1 MKFAIKLSVLFS
13 VILVVFG
20 IVIASFVYTQNLKI
34 LEKEIIHGLEDEAL
48 HTMSKIDRTL
58 YERYADIQMIASD
71 SIINSRNSSPEK
83 ITERLIEYRNIYKTY
98 SSLSFFDLNRIR
110 IADTSGLDIGKQYPI
125 EWYWEDLL
133 EGKISAGSVINISKT
148 LGAPVIFFA
157 SPVKDKNRETFGYV
171 VSRVPVTKLY
181 EITKESA
188 EIHEWE
194 KGRMID
200 LVDKN
205 GLLLYSNYN
214 RQGILKD
221 YPAEWEFFQR
231 LRAEE
236 KIGSI
241 VHPHADGE
249 MIHTFIHEQGY
260 LDFKGNDWTLVIDIP
275 TKIAF
280 APAIELRNKLIAI
293 SLLIIA
299 FAVLIVLIFSRT
311 ITKSIIEL
319 HKGSEIIAI
328 SLLIIAFA
336 VLIVLIFSRTI
347 TKSIIELHKGSEII
361 ARGNL
366 NYKTNIKTKD
376 EIGQLSR
383 AFDQMTSDL
392 KESHEKL
399 KKYAH
404 GLEEEVKKRTKD
416 LDIELKEAEESK
428 KATMNIMEDLNETLE
443 KLKELDKMKLAF
455 LSSISHELRTPLT
468 PIRVQLQRLLTKD
481 LDKKEQQEVLDMIL
495 RNSVRLDRLISDLLA
510 VNRIQ
515 SGRLMIAKKT
525 ALLSDVARDAVENQ
539 NILAKEKN
547 INIINKIPSLSV
559 PIDRDRILEIFI
571 NLINN
576 GIKYSDKGQIALEA
590 KQQKDNILVSVKD
603 QGKGISKENID
614 KLFTIFYQVEPGQV
628 SGSSGI
634 GLFICKGIIEAH
646 GGKIWA
652 NSEPGKG
659 SAFYFTIPLKEQKKK
674 KKKKR

>member
-319 HKGSEIIAI
+319 HKGSEIIA
-328 SLLIIAFA
+328 
-336 VLIVLIFSRTI
+336 
-347 TKSIIELHKGSEII
+347 
-361 ARGNL
+361 RG
-366 NYKTNIKTKD
+366 T
-376 EIGQLSR
+376 
-383 AFDQMTSDL
+383 
-392 KESHEKL
+392 
-399 KKYAH
+399 
-404 GLEEEVKKRTKD
+404 
-416 LDIELKEAEESK
+416 
-428 KATMNIMEDLNETLE
+428 
-443 KLKELDKMKLAF
+443 
-455 LSSISHELRTPLT
+455 
-468 PIRVQLQRLLTKD
+468 
-481 LDKKEQQEVLDMIL
+481 
-495 RNSVRLDRLISDLLA
+495 
-510 VNRIQ
+510 
-515 SGRLMIAKKT
+515 
-525 ALLSDVARDAVENQ
+525 
-539 NILAKEKN
+539 
-547 INIINKIPSLSV
+547 
-559 PIDRDRILEIFI
+559 
-571 NLINN
+571 
-576 GIKYSDKGQIALEA
+576 
-590 KQQKDNILVSVKD
+590 
-603 QGKGISKENID
+603 
-614 KLFTIFYQVEPGQV
+614 
-628 SGSSGI
+628 
-634 GLFICKGIIEAH
+634 
-646 GGKIWA
+646 
-652 NSEPGKG
+652 
-659 SAFYFTIPLKEQKKK
+659 
-674 KKKKR
+674 

>member
-319 HKGSEIIAI
+319 HKGSEIIA
-328 SLLIIAFA
+328 
-336 VLIVLIFSRTI
+336 
-347 TKSIIELHKGSEII
+347 
-361 ARGNL
+361 RGNL

-646 GGKIWA
+646 GGKIWVK
-652 NSEPGKG
+652 SEPGKG
-659 SAFYFTIPLKEQKKK
+659 STFYFTIPLKEQKKK
-674 KKKKR
+674 KKKTRKKKIKKKKITPKKNFKNI

>member
-319 HKGSEIIAI
+319 HKGSEIIA
-328 SLLIIAFA
+328 
-336 VLIVLIFSRTI
+336 
-347 TKSIIELHKGSEII
+347 
-361 ARGNL
+361 RGNL

-547 INIINKIPSLSV
+547 INIINKIPPLSV
-559 PIDRDRILEIFI
+559 PIDRDRILEVFI

-674 KKKKR
+674 KKKKKKTMNK

>member
-1 MKFAIKLSVLFS
+1 MKIRTKLLFWFLIIVFISTISISITVYIITKSAFIEHIFNELETFAEAKEGQV
-13 VILVVFG
+13 
-20 IVIASFVYTQNLKI
+20 FVYLDGLESRTIDFSSDGFIRDGIKEIAAARSSSSVKALNNHLIKNKMSLDETIIGIFIIDLNGMVVAGTDDKEIGKDESSDDYFIEGKKRVFTSNLVRSETHFNITNTFIVSAPLIDKETGELLGVIVNVFNAVKLEKI
-34 LEKEIIHGLEDEAL
+34 LAGLFQIEKGALTSQKGLKEAFLEVYIVNKEKAMFVHPYQPDKSNGHKTSLGMKVDTLPVQKCLNNQEEITQTYTAYDETEVLGASMCLVDKKWTLIAEISKEEAL
-48 HTMSKIDRTL
+48 HPLREITNSFIIITIIIL
-58 YERYADIQMIASD
+58 LI
-71 SIINSRNSSPEK
+71 SII
-83 ITERLIEYRNIYKTY
+83 
-98 SSLSFFDLNRIR
+98 
-110 IADTSGLDIGKQYPI
+110 
-125 EWYWEDLL
+125 
-133 EGKISAGSVINISKT
+133 
-148 LGAPVIFFA
+148 
-157 SPVKDKNRETFGYV
+157 
-171 VSRVPVTKLY
+171 
-181 EITKESA
+181 
-188 EIHEWE
+188 
-194 KGRMID
+194 
-200 LVDKN
+200 
-205 GLLLYSNYN
+205 
-214 RQGILKD
+214 
-221 YPAEWEFFQR
+221 
-231 LRAEE
+231 
-236 KIGSI
+236 
-241 VHPHADGE
+241 
-249 MIHTFIHEQGY
+249 
-260 LDFKGNDWTLVIDIP
+260 
-275 TKIAF
+275 
-280 APAIELRNKLIAI
+280 I
-293 SLLIIA
+293 SLFVA
-299 FAVLIVLIFSRT
+299 KT
-311 ITKSIIEL
+311 ISNPLKRL
-319 HKGSEIIAI
+319 HEGTEIIA
-328 SLLIIAFA
+328 
-336 VLIVLIFSRTI
+336 
-347 TKSIIELHKGSEII
+347 K
-361 ARGNL
+361 GNL

-392 KESHEKL
+392 KESQEKL
-399 KKYAH
+399 KKYTH

-428 KATMNIMEDLNETLE
+428 KATINIMEDLNETLE

-468 PIRVQLQRLLTKD
+468 PIRVQLQRLLTKK

-539 NILAKEKN
+539 SILAKEKN
-547 INIINKIPSLSV
+547 IAILNKIPSLSV
-559 PIDRDRILEIFI
+559 PIDRDRILEVFI

-674 KKKKR
+674 KKNDEQII